1 MTILQLQLSGK
12 TFICLNKKYEEKT
25 IVYNC
30 ILANFMYSATP
41 EFFACLLTPPEK
53 NLPLYSATGHQKC
66 IIFNLFNKMTRV

>member
-53 NLPLYSATGHQKC
+53 IYLC
-66 IIFNLFNKMTRV
+66 IVQLVTKNALFLTSSIK